1 MVRARGAGRA
11 APVRVG
17 GAGPV
22 ARGAG
27 PLAMN
32 QVATAATS
40 SNPASSNPA
49 SILENLKLSD
59 AKANIASL
67 LSERQW
73 MRTSAGV
80 RHRG

>member
-1 MVRARGAGRA
+1 
-11 APVRVG
+11 
-17 GAGPV
+17 
-22 ARGAG
+22 
-27 PLAMN
+27 MN

-59 AKANIASL
+59 AKANMANL